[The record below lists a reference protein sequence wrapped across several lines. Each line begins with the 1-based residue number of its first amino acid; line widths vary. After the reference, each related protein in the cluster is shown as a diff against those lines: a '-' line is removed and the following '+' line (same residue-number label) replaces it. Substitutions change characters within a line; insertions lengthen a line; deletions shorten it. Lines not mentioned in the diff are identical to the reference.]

1 MNSGRLGRLSL
12 SYFGKVNLVPAA
24 LRVYL
29 QSPRTTS
36 PLLMTYAPMGT
47 ATVSMPA
54 RGSLGVRLGV
64 LVDRERAIA
73 TGWGRWGSTLM
84 PWLRAPR
91 RRDGCYARSLDFGDL
106 EVNASVS
113 LRLPTRRSRR
123 AGTGWRTCG
132 RCRAGT
138 SGCLSR
144 HADARR
150 RHELA
155 VDRRSFRTQRSLRRD
170 ARRMFVCPTG
180 APK

>member
-1 MNSGRLGRLSL
+1 MRE
-12 SYFGKVNLVPAA
+12 
-24 LRVYL
+24 YL
-29 QSPRTTS
+29 QSPPELRYLPFLPS
-36 PLLMTYAPMGT
+36 LLTHDLAPMGTYGT

-91 RRDGCYARSLDFGDL
+91 RRDGCCARSLDFGDL

-170 ARRMFVCPTG
+170 ARRMFV
-180 APK
+180 AAS